1 MNAQLD
7 GLRSQFRF
15 NAQRAQTLV
24 SRAGEAR
31 IAVRPGPDS
40 WSAAECLVHLTLSTK
55 MYFPVWRDA
64 FADARSR
71 NILENGRLFR
81 MDFAGAALHWIL
93 RPSARLRAKAPS
105 KLQPTATDDA
115 LQRFLASQDQLL
127 AVVAEWDGL
136 AVDRIKIASPAISI
150 VHYSVW
156 SSFRVIENHQRRHLL
171 QAERAA
177 GLSE

>member
-7 GLRSQFRF
+7 DLRSQFRL
-15 NAQRAQTLV
+15 NAQRAQALV
-24 SRAGEAR
+24 SRAGETR

-55 MYFPVWRDA
+55 MYFPVWRAA

-71 NILENGRLFR
+71 NLLENGLFR

-115 LQRFLASQDQLL
+115 LPRFLASQDQLL
-127 AVVAEWDGL
+127 AIVAESDGL
-136 AVDRIKIASPAISI
+136 ALDRIKIASPAASI

-156 SSFRVIENHQRRHLL
+156 SSFRVIEIHQRRHLL